1 MNKPK
6 KKRKRYGEVF
16 QIYFKKGQRQDLED
30 RLQQKITSPLVIQS
44 LEKLSTDK

>member
-1 MNKPK
+1 MK

-44 LEKLSTDK
+44 LEKLSPDK